1 MGLGG
6 LSLGHLL
13 IVLLIAVLIFGT
25 KRLRSI
31 GEDLGGA
38 VKGFRKAMG
47 DADSGVTEDP
57 KRLNQTGD
65 ADFPENR
72 ATHTDSVGKKTG

>member
-6 LSLGHLL
+6 LSFGHLL

-38 VKGFRKAMG
+38 VKGFRKAMS
-47 DADSGVTEDP
+47 DADNPDEDP
-57 KRLNQTGD
+57 KRLNQAGD

-72 ATHTDSVGKKTG
+72 ASHTDSMGKKTG